1 MSNHDLELAAERCF
15 KEQLQG
21 ALKEG
26 GGSLQRD
33 GSVQTLVDE
42 ILRRTRSLVP
52 VYANLP
58 EHQTPPELEGCRPDV
73 YVEWP
78 GFALAAEIAPR
89 SSEESGKVQQQR
101 ESLEKWKNAAPGRH
115 VLIYLL

>member
-1 MSNHDLELAAERCF
+1 MDDNELELAAEVGF

-21 ALKEG
+21 ALREG
-26 GGSLQRD
+26 DDTHQRD
-33 GSVQTLVDE
+33 DSVHALVDE

-58 EHQTPPELEGCRPDV
+58 EHPAPPELEGCRPDV

-78 GFALAAEIAPR
+78 GFALAAEIAPE
-89 SSEESGKVQQQR
+89 SSKESGQLKQQLD
-101 ESLEKWKNAAPGRH
+101 SLEKWRSGAPGRY
-115 VLIYLL
+115 VLFHLV